1 MRAEVVERQG
11 PRGAP
16 DEFAE
21 EHRDWPLERL
31 EREIGE
37 LAAHIHAA
45 TCRWLALVAE
55 FDRREGWA
63 DWGCKS
69 CAQWVSWQCAVAPSA
84 AREHVRVARR
94 LAELPLV
101 RAAFGR
107 GELSYSQV
115 RAISRVATLE
125 TESAILE
132 LARHSTAAQLE
143 RMLRAYRGVVE
154 RELSPEERA
163 HGDAYLVCEHDDD
176 GSLLV
181 RGRLSAEEGAL
192 FLTALDAARDSLGA
206 RARSTCTPNGYQSAS
221 AEAEAPSEPI
231 GPTCDGAA
239 ASNVTALVLMAET
252 LLSSGPA
259 ERAGA
264 DSYEVVVHVDAATL
278 SAPDGASHLEH
289 GACQLDDGAPLHPE
303 TARRLACDASVVR
316 ILERDGRPLSV
327 GRRTRSV
334 PPALRRA
341 LQSRDRC
348 CRFPG
353 CTQRR
358 FLHAHHIEHWA
369 RGGPTELANLVQL
382 CRFHHRLLH
391 EGGYTLERRGRRG
404 ELCFRRPDGRPLK
417 PVPES
422 ADGRPGE
429 LERLNRSR
437 GVQIGPETC
446 ASGWTGE
453 RLDLG
458 LAVDALV
465 DADPRLDPD
474 TG

>member
-1 MRAEVVERQG
+1 MHAQVAERPEI
-11 PRGAP
+11 
-16 DEFAE
+16 E
-21 EHRDWPLERL
+21 EHREWPLERL

-45 TCRWLALVAE
+45 TCRWLTLVAE

-63 DWGCKS
+63 QWGCKS
-69 CAQWVSWQCAVAPSA
+69 CAQWVSWQCAVAPRA
-84 AREHVRVARR
+84 ARDHVRVARR
-94 LAELPLV
+94 LAELPLI

-115 RAISRVATLE
+115 RALARVATVE
-125 TESAILE
+125 TQTALLE
-132 LARHSTAAQLE
+132 LARYSTAAQLE

-154 RELSPEERA
+154 RELSPDERA

-192 FLTALDAARDSLGA
+192 FLTALGAARDSLSG
-206 RARSTCTPNGYQSAS
+206 RSRSGCTPNGHRSGS
-221 AEAEAPSEPI
+221 AEPEAPPEPVK
-231 GPTCDGAA
+231 PTSHGAGV
-239 ASNVTALVLMAET
+239 SNATALVLMAET

-259 ERAGA
+259 QRTGA
-264 DSYEVVVHVDAATL
+264 DSYEVVVHVDTATL
-278 SAPDGASHLEH
+278 GAPEGASHLED
-289 GACQLDDGAPLHPE
+289 GACQLEDGSPLHPE

-358 FLHAHHIEHWA
+358 FLHAHHIQHWA
-369 RGGPTELANLVQL
+369 RGGPTELGNLVQL

-391 EGGYTLERRGRRG
+391 EGGYTLERTGRRG
-404 ELCFRRPDGRPLK
+404 ELCFRRPDGRTLH
-417 PVPES
+417 PVPEPVE
-422 ADGRPGE
+422 GHPGE
-429 LERLNRSR
+429 LERRNRSC
-437 GVQIGPETC
+437 GAQIGPETC

-453 RLDLG
+453 RWDLG

-465 DADPRLDPD
+465 DADARFDSD